1 MNWEMFVIGQALVLA
16 GAMIKIWND
25 SEVKIAR
32 LQERLTSAEDKD
44 ATLFK
49 KLEHKTYDSKKEM
62 DILDALEEVR
72 QLKKQ
77 R

>member
-49 KLEHKTYDSKKEM
+49 KLDYISAQLTDLSIQLSKKQ
-62 DILDALEEVR
+62 D
-72 QLKKQ
+72 K
-77 R
+77 

>member
-49 KLEHKTYDSKKEM
+49 KLDYIS
-62 DILDALEEVR
+62 A
-72 QLKKQ
+72 QLTDLSIQLSNKQ
-77 R
+77 DK

>member
-1 MNWEMFVIGQALVLA
+1 MNWEMFVIGQGLVLA

-49 KLEHKTYDSKKEM
+49 KLDHISS
-62 DILDALEEVR
+62 
-72 QLKKQ
+72 QLTDLSIQLSNKQ
-77 R
+77 DK

>member
-1 MNWEMFVIGQALVLA
+1 MNWEMFVIGQGLVLA

-49 KLEHKTYDSKKEM
+49 KLDYIS
-62 DILDALEEVR
+62 A
-72 QLKKQ
+72 QLTDLSIQLSNKQ
-77 R
+77 DK

>member
-1 MNWEMFVIGQALVLA
+1 MNWEMFVIGQAIVFA
-16 GAMIKIWND
+16 SAIIKIWND

-49 KLEHKTYDSKKEM
+49 KLDHISAQLTDLSIQLSKKQ
-62 DILDALEEVR
+62 D
-72 QLKKQ
+72 K
-77 R
+77 

>member
-1 MNWEMFVIGQALVLA
+1 MNWEMFVIGQAIVLA
-16 GAMIKIWND
+16 SAIIKIWND

-49 KLEHKTYDSKKEM
+49 KLDHISAQLTDLSINLSKKQ
-62 DILDALEEVR
+62 D
-72 QLKKQ
+72 K
-77 R
+77 

>member
-16 GAMIKIWND
+16 SAMIKIWND

-49 KLEHKTYDSKKEM
+49 KLDYIS
-62 DILDALEEVR
+62 A
-72 QLKKQ
+72 QLTDLSIQLSNKQ
-77 R
+77 DK